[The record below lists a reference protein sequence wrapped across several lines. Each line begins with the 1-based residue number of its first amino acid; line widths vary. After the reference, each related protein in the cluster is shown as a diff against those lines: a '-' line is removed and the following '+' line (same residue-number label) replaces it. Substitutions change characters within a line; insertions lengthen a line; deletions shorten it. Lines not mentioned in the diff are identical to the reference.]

1 MIQFIETIHGKQA
14 NRLLDSVLKDFK
26 NTAFVSGCRALG
38 LIDKIITSPLW
49 RKLEKSS
56 VSVLDMSSTYCE
68 MKEKFDSW
76 SDDSSLLIEG
86 SARCIQDI
94 DIHDNEVWNELIYS
108 NTTDTMTQE
117 LLQLLFRTFSVTTQ
131 RLLVDHLPSGI
142 YHNVM
147 DEKIIE
153 EVASVPTT
161 NVSPDTIL
169 DHFLREKPNAHTV
182 ALEAIIMFAHNKTS
196 LWMEQLTYDERTTNE
211 NGTSSSTKL

>member
-1 MIQFIETIHGKQA
+1 
-14 NRLLDSVLKDFK
+14 
-26 NTAFVSGCRALG
+26 
-38 LIDKIITSPLW
+38 
-49 RKLEKSS
+49 
-56 VSVLDMSSTYCE
+56 MSSTYCE

-108 NTTDTMTQE
+108 NTIDTMTQE
-117 LLQLLFRTFSVTTQ
+117 LLQLHFRTFSVTTQ

-161 NVSPDTIL
+161 NVSPERDFAIL
-169 DHFLREKPNAHTV
+169 DRFL
-182 ALEAIIMFAHNKTS
+182 
-196 LWMEQLTYDERTTNE
+196 
-211 NGTSSSTKL
+211 